1 MSLVLTPS
9 LDIKI
14 DCYEGPLSV
23 LIGLIKKNKVSIWDI
38 QLSLITERFLEYVDF
53 VQKMHLKIAEDF
65 IDMASLLIYIKSK
78 MLLPSRE
85 EDKGYDPKEELIERI
100 IEYEKIRTMAE
111 SLNSL
116 PVLYRDTFCRE
127 QKSIDGDDG
136 FDLLHL
142 CNIFFELMKRK
153 EERFLV
159 IREIKP
165 TLGEKLAMLK
175 SILDSTGLFVWNMK
189 EQAEQAEKAAMQCLT
204 QQFARHG
211 VTIQTLL
218 VAVDNYK
225 RFAAANDI
233 TRFDAQKRN
242 TFCTYFF
249 NQLTQT
255 RNVEI
260 TFERMSTIR
269 IQTFL
274 YYQFF
279 HSAAH
284 SGNVCLG
291 SGKMEIHRNYITFA
305 NISRCQNIF
314 GSTTLVSRQKIIHS
328 KYFA

>member
-189 EQAEQAEKAAMQCLT
+189 EQAEQAEKIATVLGMLELT
-204 QQFARHG
+204 KIKVA
-211 VTIQTLL
+211 TIIQRRPFGNIALK
-218 VAVDNYK
+218 K
-225 RFAAANDI
+225 REP
-233 TRFDAQKRN
+233 
-242 TFCTYFF
+242 TYDDL
-249 NQLTQT
+249 QYLQPADK
-255 RNVEI
+255 
-260 TFERMSTIR
+260 TI
-269 IQTFL
+269 
-274 YYQFF
+274 
-279 HSAAH
+279 
-284 SGNVCLG
+284 
-291 SGKMEIHRNYITFA
+291 
-305 NISRCQNIF
+305 
-314 GSTTLVSRQKIIHS
+314 
-328 KYFA
+328 